1 MIYILR
7 LELVEYNVFGPMP
20 IVVLSIGLCKM
31 RETVRVISRI
41 LHMVNLLDVDYCPRL
56 CRAFRANRAKLGV
69 NTDA

>member
-1 MIYILR
+1 
-7 LELVEYNVFGPMP
+7 
-20 IVVLSIGLCKM
+20 M